1 MENVVLVNLSR
12 QMAMR
17 RTMDVIANNLAN
29 MNTTAFKAETV
40 LFREHPEALP
50 KVKGSQ
56 DTVQFVMDYGLSRN
70 FQEGQMAVTGNSL
83 DLAISGDG
91 FLVVDTPAGERY
103 TRNGNLSLDTEGRL
117 VTHEGH
123 PVLDDTGREIF
134 LDPNGGSVII
144 SEDGLIRQDGDEL
157 AQEDPIRLMMV
168 RFDQPRGLA
177 KGGGSLFKTDEEPKP
192 ADDARILQGMLEK
205 SNVSAI
211 GEMTRMIQTMRAY
224 QSATK
229 SGEKSHELT
238 SKAIERLG
246 RVQA

>member
-40 LFREHPEALP
+40 LFREHGEALP
-50 KVKGSQ
+50 KADRPH
-56 DTVQFVMDYGLSRN
+56 DTVRFVMDYGLTRS
-70 FQEGQMAVTGNSL
+70 FEEGQMVATGNSL

-91 FLVVDTPAGERY
+91 FLTVRTPDGERY
-103 TRNGNLSLDTEGRL
+103 TRNGHLGTDTESRL
-117 VTHEGH
+117 VTHDGH
-123 PVLDDTGREIF
+123 PVLDENGREIF
-134 LDPNGGSVII
+134 LDRNNGPIAI
-144 SEDGLIRQDGDEL
+144 SENGTIRIGGDL
-157 AQEDPIRLMMV
+157 EDLEEPVRLMMV
-168 RFDQPRGLA
+168 RFDTVQALE
-177 KGGGSLFKTDEEPKP
+177 KVGGSLFKTDQDPLPAEEAK
-192 ADDARILQGMLEK
+192 ILQGMLEK

-211 GEMTRMIQTMRAY
+211 GEMTRMIETMRAY

-229 SGEKSHELT
+229 SGEKSHEMT